1 MDHATINE
9 LNEYLVMIFNEILL
23 IEEHALKVSEFNDVT
38 IKEMHT
44 IEVIGLT
51 GQQSSTE
58 VAKRLS
64 ITVGTLSVSVQN
76 LVKKGYVERVR
87 LPEDRRVVRLKL
99 TKRGKVL
106 YRLHRKFHLNMVEE
120 TLQGLETDEAE
131 ALIKGLRN
139 LHTFLDEL
147 KAKMN

>member
-1 MDHATINE
+1 MDHATVKE

-23 IEEHALKVSEFNDVT
+23 IEEHALKASEFNDLT

-44 IEVIGLT
+44 IEAIGIT
-51 GQQSSTE
+51 GMPSSSE
-58 VAKRLS
+58 VARKLS
-64 ITVGTLSVSVQN
+64 VTIGTLSVSVQN
-76 LVKKGYVERVR
+76 LVKKGYVERIR

-99 TKRGKVL
+99 TKRGKLL

-120 TLQGLETDEAE
+120 TLQGLENNEAE
-131 ALIKGLRN
+131 VLIKGLRN
-139 LHTFLDEL
+139 LHTFLDAL